1 LKNQPFID
9 NRPGT
14 ATAEKANLLQSFF
27 DNALQYQVLLN
38 KESEILAFNDCAFN
52 MNRKYALHDLET
64 GRSIFDYV
72 DASLIDD
79 FKLQCQAALKGE
91 VIQYEHFIEG
101 RWFDFTITAIYD
113 CNKKII
119 GLSIVGNDI
128 NIQKKNAKIIRQ
140 QSEYLSNIAW
150 FQSHQL
156 RHPVSSILALLNLI
170 KEEED
175 FHLTKEYLHAL
186 EIVTKQLDAIINT
199 VVKQSREV

>member
-1 LKNQPFID
+1 MKSQPFI
-9 NRPGT
+9 NNHPGT
-14 ATAEKANLLQSFF
+14 ATAEKTDLLQSFF
-27 DNALQYQVLLN
+27 DNALPYQVLLN
-38 KESEILAFNDCAFN
+38 RQLQIVAFNEYAFT
-52 MNRKYALHDLET
+52 MNRKYAFYDLET

-72 DASLIDD
+72 DASLVED
-79 FKLQCQAALKGE
+79 FKLQCLAALKGE
-91 VIQYEHFIEG
+91 VVQYEHFIEG
-101 RWFDFTITAIYD
+101 HWFDFTITAIHD
-113 CNKKII
+113 RNKKII

-175 FHLTKEYLHAL
+175 FHLTKEYLQAL
-186 EIVTKQLDAIINT
+186 EIVTKQLDAIINA